1 MEDNVR
7 TDIIGDFVNY
17 AAEQLGIEQLPQ
29 VYLVADREF
38 AVQNRSFGAYVPKT
52 GQLTVYI
59 GNRNLA
65 DVLRTLAHE
74 MVHHRQN
81 ELGMLR
87 PDSGETGSPQENEAN
102 SLAGELLRNYG
113 KTNELIY
120 EGKISKKDPT
130 KYQFY
135 CDMDG
140 VLCDFDKQF
149 QQNFGLL
156 PKEFEEKNGV
166 QAFHKAI
173 NSKGQEFWETM
184 EWMPEGKAL
193 WNKIKDYEPI
203 IVTSPGSYKGA
214 KEGKL
219 VWIQNNLQPAPKDV
233 KFERAGHKQN
243 VLEGKSEEE
252 IKKSI
257 LIDDYDKNIRAWK
270 QFGGKTIKEKPGK
283 PAHNHIGD

>member
-1 MEDNVR
+1 MEDNAR
-7 TDIIGDFVNY
+7 TEIIGDFVNY
-17 AAEQLGIEQLPQ
+17 CTECLGIEQLPKIN
-29 VYLVADREF
+29 LVTDREF
-38 AVQNRSFGAYVPKT
+38 ATKFRSFGSYIPNSAELHVYVT
-52 GQLTVYI
+52 
-59 GNRNLA
+59 NRNLA

-74 MVHHRQN
+74 LCHHRQN
-81 ELGMLR
+81 ELGMLK

-102 SLAGELLRNYG
+102 SIAGELLRNYG
-113 KTNELIY
+113 KNNELIY
-120 EGKISKKDPT
+120 EGVTTKKDPA

-149 QQNFGLL
+149 QKNFGML
-156 PKEFEEKNGV
+156 PKEFEEKRGIP
-166 QAFHKAI
+166 AFHKAI

-184 EWMPEGKAL
+184 DWMPEGRAL

-233 KFERAGHKQN
+233 RFERAGHKQN

-257 LIDDYDKNIRAWK
+257 LIDDYDKNINAWK
-270 QFGGKTIKEKPGK
+270 AAGGKTIKERPEK